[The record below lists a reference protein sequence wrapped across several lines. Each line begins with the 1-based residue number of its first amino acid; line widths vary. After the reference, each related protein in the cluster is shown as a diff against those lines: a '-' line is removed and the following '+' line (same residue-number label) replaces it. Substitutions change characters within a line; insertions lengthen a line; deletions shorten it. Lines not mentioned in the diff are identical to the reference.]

1 MSGSTNPNQRADNGS
16 GSDAS
21 RTSIAV
27 IGSGMAGLV
36 TAYLLQRDENHSRKF
51 DIEVF
56 ESQETLSLDSASVT
70 IESKDGGAA
79 QHINQP
85 MRDFDEG
92 FYPNLKRMYDYLGIQ
107 CDPKKFLFSFS
118 YMPKAD
124 PGDPSAQDHEEAA
137 AQAKVSFVHSSNN
150 HQLPPIR
157 PEGLSLWS
165 WIGEIIYLA
174 FFFAWFIVACF
185 WINPG
190 KGHRKPSTMDQDY
203 PESLEEYFRRIHLP
217 TYFVD
222 RYIIPS
228 FSSMSTCSHREMLS
242 FPANDIVQY
251 IRRTYGA
258 PHYLVRAGIREVER
272 TLSKG
277 LNIRLGARVTSV
289 RQAGTS
295 VMVCWESTSSASELA
310 GEKIPPMSS
319 CQRTFDHVILAIPP
333 NAVGAIFEP
342 LRAET
347 SVIPTTSVEAF
358 IHTDY
363 STIPCIRSSP
373 SPSAEVGTASNAESQ
388 WIHLRS
394 TPESTESIH
403 QHPSSYI
410 ITNSPLTP
418 IEPGKIVHRAYFTR
432 TLRTPQSRDI
442 VNRIFDKTSSI
453 SEEEKSGEH
462 ESRKKQPV
470 QWRNGDGNV
479 WLVGSWC
486 WDGMVLL
493 EGCIVSAMR
502 VADEFGVMVPWAK
515 S

>member
-1 MSGSTNPNQRADNGS
+1 MSGSTNPNQRTGNGS

-21 RTSIAV
+21 RTSIAIV
-27 IGSGMAGLV
+27 GTGMAGLV
-36 TAYLLQRDENHSRKF
+36 TAYLLQRDDNHGRKF
-51 DIEVF
+51 DIELF

-70 IESKDGGAA
+70 IESKDGGDA

-92 FYPNLKRMYDYLGIQ
+92 FYPNLKRMYDHLGIQ

-118 YMPKAD
+118 YISKGD
-124 PGDPSAQDHEEAA
+124 LKDPSAQAQEEAA

-150 HQLPPIR
+150 HKLPPTR
-157 PEGLSLWS
+157 PDGLSFWS
-165 WIGEIIYLA
+165 WIGEIAYLA
-174 FFFAWFIVACF
+174 FYFAWFTIACF
-185 WINPG
+185 WINPD
-190 KGHRKPSTMDQDY
+190 KKQQKTPTKDQGD
-203 PESLEEYFRRIHLP
+203 PESLEEYFHRIRLP
-217 TYFVD
+217 PYFVD
-222 RYIIPS
+222 RYILPS
-228 FSSMSTCSHREMLS
+228 FSSMSTCSHSEMLS

-289 RQAGTS
+289 RQTGSS
-295 VMVCWESTSSASELA
+295 VIVCWESTSSASELA

-333 NAVGAIFEP
+333 NAVGAVFEP

-358 IHTDY
+358 IHTDT
-363 STIPCIRSSP
+363 STIPGIRST
-373 SPSAEVGTASNAESQ
+373 PSAEVGTTSNAESQ

-394 TPESTESIH
+394 TAESTESIH

-418 IEPGKIVHRAYFTR
+418 IEPSKIVHRAYFTR
-432 TLRTPQSRDI
+432 TLRTPKSRVV
-442 VNRIFDKTSSI
+442 VNRIFDKTSSV
-453 SEEEKSGEH
+453 SDGEESQQHGP
-462 ESRKKQPV
+462 RKKPPV

-502 VADEFGVMVPWAK
+502 VADEFGVIVPWAK
-515 S
+515 T